1 MDGEQAQ
8 IPVMMGVLPGL
19 KPWGII

>member
-1 MDGEQAQ
+1 MDAEQAQ

-19 KPWGII
+19 KQWGLI